1 MSLESIV
8 ARDIRLSTRW
18 RQSPRLAGRESTMTT
33 RNVTSCVW
41 TVTGMDCGSCAGK
54 IRRALERL
62 PGVTDVDVALMSER
76 LRLTLDEDQTS
87 RDHVETAVKQL
98 GFGIETGRASCGER
112 VGQ

>member
-41 TVTGMDCGSCAGK
+41 TVTGMDCGSCVGK

-62 PGVTDVDVALMSER
+62 PGVTDVEVALMSER
-76 LRLTLDEDQTS
+76 IRLTLDEDQKS
-87 RDHVETAVKQL
+87 SDHVGTA
-98 GFGIETGRASCGER
+98 GRAEGNQSEI
-112 VGQ
+112 QEQ